1 MVIDPIL
8 NKTLVGSERY
18 RTVQPQPQQ
27 QPPAFK
33 NAATCLDLDDTEIPC
48 DPAMCYTWEGYEM
61 DCEKKRSFDW
71 RTFGLGFQNT
81 LSVLSNLVGSL
92 LNGLS
97 PNTVVVKPIN
107 PDRKILGMEPVT
119 GAVVA
124 TIGTIAIIG
133 GVGYAILKARGIP
146 KP

>member
-61 DCEKKRSFDW
+61 DSEKKKKLRLENVWAWISEYSFCFEQ
-71 RTFGLGFQNT
+71 FGWQFA
-81 LSVLSNLVGSL
+81 
-92 LNGLS
+92 
-97 PNTVVVKPIN
+97 KW
-107 PDRKILGMEPVT
+107 
-119 GAVVA
+119 VVA
-124 TIGTIAIIG
+124 
-133 GVGYAILKARGIP
+133 
-146 KP
+146 